1 MIAAALI
8 SWVVTIIL
16 WRVAKRAR
24 KNLSTLEETLL
35 ELAMEVPRRLAIVVI
50 ILTFSFMASTILTI
64 MTLVELMGMGG

>member
-1 MIAAALI
+1 MITAALI

-16 WRVAKRAR
+16 WRVAKRVR
-24 KNLSTLEETLL
+24 KNLSTIEETLF
-35 ELAMEVPRRLAIVVI
+35 ELAMEVPRRLAIIVM

>member
-1 MIAAALI
+1 MITAALI

-16 WRVAKRAR
+16 WRVSKRVR
-24 KNLSTLEETLL
+24 KGLSPLETTLF
-35 ELAMEVPRRLAIVVI
+35 ELAMEVPRRLAIVVM